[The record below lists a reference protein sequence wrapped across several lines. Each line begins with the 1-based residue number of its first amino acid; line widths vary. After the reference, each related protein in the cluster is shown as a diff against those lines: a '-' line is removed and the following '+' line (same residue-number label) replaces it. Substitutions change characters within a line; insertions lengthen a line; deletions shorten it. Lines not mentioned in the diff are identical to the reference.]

1 MPPRTASQ
9 ILAEWHDLA
18 RQRDEA
24 SDSELA
30 AAISA
35 RIEQVRH
42 EYIVGSPPE
51 PRTQLPATPA
61 RPASTPAK
69 PADESESTTQ
79 MRLPLP

>member
-1 MPPRTASQ
+1 MPPRTAAQ

-30 AAISA
+30 AAIAA

-51 PRTQLPATPA
+51 PRADQSTKPATPA
-61 RPASTPAK
+61 SKPVASV
-69 PADESESTTQ
+69 DDSEPTTQ
-79 MRLPLP
+79 MRLPLT

>member
-1 MPPRTASQ
+1 MPPRTAAQ

-30 AAISA
+30 AAIAA

-51 PRTQLPATPA
+51 PR
-61 RPASTPAK
+61 
-69 PADESESTTQ
+69 ADESTKPAAPSKPAASVDESEPTTQ
-79 MRLPLP
+79 MRLPLT

>member
-1 MPPRTASQ
+1 MPPRTAAQ

-24 SDSELA
+24 SDTELA
-30 AAISA
+30 AAIAA

-51 PRTQLPATPA
+51 PRADEPA
-61 RPASTPAK
+61 RPAAK
-69 PADESESTTQ
+69 PAASVDESEPTTQ
-79 MRLPLP
+79 MRLPLT

>member
-1 MPPRTASQ
+1 MPPRTAAQ

-24 SDSELA
+24 SDAELA
-30 AAISA
+30 AAIAA

-51 PRTQLPATPA
+51 PRADQPATPA
-61 RPASTPAK
+61 RPTPR
-69 PADESESTTQ
+69 PAGSVDESEPTTQ
-79 MRLPLP
+79 MRLPLT

>member
-1 MPPRTASQ
+1 MPPRTAAQ

-30 AAISA
+30 AAIAA

-51 PRTQLPATPA
+51 PRADQPATPA
-61 RPASTPAK
+61 SK
-69 PADESESTTQ
+69 PAAPVDESEPTTQ
-79 MRLPLP
+79 MRLPLT